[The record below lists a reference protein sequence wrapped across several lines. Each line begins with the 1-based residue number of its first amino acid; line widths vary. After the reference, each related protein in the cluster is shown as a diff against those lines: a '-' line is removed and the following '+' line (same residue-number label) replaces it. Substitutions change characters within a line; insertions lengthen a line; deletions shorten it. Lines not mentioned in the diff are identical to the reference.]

1 MFAER
6 PGVLDQTLE
15 NLAGQARALSH
26 FLGSASAG
34 AVGAL
39 PAPVRNLAAG
49 LLASLDQLP
58 PVAGELDVL
67 VAEVHAKRLSVQALE
82 SELAALDEQLELFE
96 RSLAPVQAWSNQLGK
111 LRTALTDVLVE
122 APEEKPEEG

>member
-1 MFAER
+1 MFAQR
-6 PGVLDQTLE
+6 PRVVDQTLE
-15 NLAGQARALSH
+15 SMAGQARALSH
-26 FLGSASAG
+26 LLGSAGVG

-39 PAPVRNLAAG
+39 PAPVRNLLAG

-82 SELAALDEQLELFE
+82 SELAALDQQLELLE
-96 RSLAPVQAWSNQLGK
+96 KSLAPVQIWSNQLGK
-111 LRTALTDVLVE
+111 LRTALAE
-122 APEEKPEEG
+122 ALAETPDDGA